1 MNEVRMYNHKLVVKV
16 ELYNMIK
23 MEFKIRENWL

>member
-23 MEFKIRENWL
+23 MEFKINREN

>member
-23 MEFKIRENWL
+23 MEFKIREN

>member
-23 MEFKIRENWL
+23 MELKIREN

>member
-1 MNEVRMYNHKLVVKV
+1 MIEVRMYNHKLVVKV

-23 MEFKIRENWL
+23 MEFKIREN

>member
-1 MNEVRMYNHKLVVKV
+1 MNEVRMYNHKLAVKV

-23 MEFKIRENWL
+23 MEFKIREN

>member
-1 MNEVRMYNHKLVVKV
+1 MNEVRMYIHKLVVKV

-23 MEFKIRENWL
+23 MEFKIREN

>member
-1 MNEVRMYNHKLVVKV
+1 MNEVRMYNHNLVVKV

-23 MEFKIRENWL
+23 MEFKIREN

>member
-1 MNEVRMYNHKLVVKV
+1 MNEDRMYNHKLVVKV

-23 MEFKIRENWL
+23 MEFKIREN

>member
-1 MNEVRMYNHKLVVKV
+1 MNESRMYNHKLVVKV

-23 MEFKIRENWL
+23 MEFKIREN